1 VDGVWVG
8 VGREALFQERNV
20 PLLPGMAENADRMR
34 ANGQTAIIVMA
45 KEAGMGCVIGVAD
58 AIRPE
63 AASTIKAIK
72 ELGVAKIVLLTGDH
86 EQVAKAIALQL
97 NVDEYRAGLM
107 PDGKVAELRRLSA
120 KGKMI
125 AMIGDGVNDAPAL
138 ASADV
143 GIAMGG
149 GGTDVALETADV
161 VLMRDDLK
169 GLPFAIWIS
178 RLARRRVQQN
188 MVFAF
193 GTIAVLVLA
202 SFFQLPLWLGVLGHE
217 GSTVLVVFNGLRIL
231 GARVP
236 KT

>member
-1 VDGVWVG
+1 
-8 VGREALFQERNV
+8 
-20 PLLPGMAENADRMR
+20 M
-34 ANGQTAIIVMA
+34 
-45 KEAGMGCVIGVAD
+45 
-58 AIRPE
+58 
-63 AASTIKAIK
+63 
-72 ELGVAKIVLLTGDH
+72 LLTGDH

-120 KGKMI
+120 EGKMI